1 MQYEREEVTVIVDN
15 DEFTDFVKVYLE
27 VTYDQGEYCGCEVL
41 EIDGKC
47 PTEFDHKYVD
57 MIKEKA
63 KEEI

>member
-1 MQYEREEVTVIVDN
+1 MQYEREEVTVTVDN
-15 DEFTDFVKVYLE
+15 DEFTDFIKVYVE
-27 VTYDQGEYCGCEVL
+27 VTYDQGEYHDIEVL

-47 PTEFDHKYVD
+47 PTEFDYKYVE